1 MVTVPLTRVVTGMV
15 KLGLVITAH
24 RSVSLVTLTDQKQ
37 SQQAFSEAFH
47 SWSGVSHRT
56 GSLPPPSLLIS
67 APLQKCAIFL
77 WRVFELT
84 ATGPGMVMLGYS
96 LLSSAP
102 PLAAA
107 QPSAAGRCRL
117 MIGASVQ

>member
-1 MVTVPLTRVVTGMV
+1 MV

-47 SWSGVSHRT
+47 SAAGLSHRT

-84 ATGPGMVMLGYS
+84 ATGPGMLVLVCSVMLGCS

-102 PLAAA
+102 PMAAA
-107 QPSAAGRCRL
+107 QPSAAGRCRQ
-117 MIGASVQ
+117 MIGVSVQ